1 MYSIVIKKNKYK
13 LTDKDELK
21 ELDGFLFGRKT
32 HKINGVTINN
42 LIIHNKKITHKI
54 VKIQVDKKY
63 NKLIVLLTELLVS
76 DDDSGSGIREAL
88 NEIEK
93 FRQIIKNKY
102 REYLTKKELEVMSNK
117 LTMIKKEANKR
128 LIEMENYFLDEELSK
143 GSHK

>member
-13 LTDKDELK
+13 LADKKELIN
-21 ELDGFLFGRKT
+21 LDGFLFGRKT

-42 LIIHNKKITHKI
+42 LTIHNKKITHKI

-63 NKLIVLLTELLVS
+63 DKLIVLLTELLVS

-102 REYLTKKELEVMSNK
+102 REYLTKKDLEAMSNK

-128 LIEMENYFLDEELSK
+128 LIEIENYFMEDEISK

>member
-1 MYSIVIKKNKYK
+1 M
-13 LTDKDELK
+13 
-21 ELDGFLFGRKT
+21 
-32 HKINGVTINN
+32 
-42 LIIHNKKITHKI
+42 
-54 VKIQVDKKY
+54 
-63 NKLIVLLTELLVS
+63 VS

-102 REYLTKKELEVMSNK
+102 REYLTKKDLEAMSNK

-128 LIEMENYFLDEELSK
+128 LIEIENYFMEDEISK

>member
-13 LTDKDELK
+13 LADKKELID
-21 ELDGFLFGRKT
+21 LDGFLFGRKT

-42 LIIHNKKITHKI
+42 LTIHNKKITHKI

-63 NKLIVLLTELLVS
+63 DKLIILLTELLVS
-76 DDDSGSGIREAL
+76 DDDSGAGIKEAL

-102 REYLTKKELEVMSNK
+102 RDYLTRKDLEAMSNK
-117 LTMIKKEANKR
+117 LTRIKKEANKR
-128 LIEMENYFLDEELSK
+128 LIEMNNYFLDEELSK
-143 GSHK
+143 GSHR